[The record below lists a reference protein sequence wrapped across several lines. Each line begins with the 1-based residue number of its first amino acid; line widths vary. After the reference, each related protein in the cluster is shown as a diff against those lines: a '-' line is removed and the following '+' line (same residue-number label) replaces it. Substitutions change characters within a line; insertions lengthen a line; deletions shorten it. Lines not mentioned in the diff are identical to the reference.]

1 MELAYVLTAF
11 LAATLIVRR
20 APGLTERLSPVIR
33 VLALAMF
40 GYLAYAGASKG
51 IDALGTGQIRLVS
64 RAGSSDLVRSTNPY
78 FWIQLF
84 MCWLALL
91 LGITVSLIA
100 VLAPREEPHD

>member
-11 LAATLIVRR
+11 LIAALIVRQ
-20 APGLTERLSPVIR
+20 APRLTDRPSPVIR
-33 VLALAMF
+33 ILTLAMF
-40 GYLAYAGASKG
+40 GCLAYAGASKG

-64 RAGSSDLVRSTNPY
+64 RAGSGALVQSTSPF
-78 FWIQLF
+78 FWIQLL

-100 VLAPREEPHD
+100 VLAPREGSRG